1 MLNQVVEIYVPSTVD
16 GNHPAPDLH
25 DMWTKK
31 VLEQMAGL
39 FGGATAI
46 PAKGSW
52 IGEKGLV
59 LEDVKIVRSYCSR
72 DDLAKYLAHV
82 KNCAANLCS
91 AMSQECV
98 SLVINGE
105 LQFIEA
111 PSKTKAA

>member
-1 MLNQVVEIYVPSTVD
+1 MLDQIVEIYVPSTVD
-16 GNHPAPDLH
+16 GNNPAPELH
-25 DMWTKK
+25 DMWTKR
-31 VLEQMAGL
+31 VLEQLASL

-46 PAKGSW
+46 AGRGSW

-59 LEDVKIVRSYCSR
+59 LEDVQIVRSYCSK

-82 KNCAANLCS
+82 KNCAARLCS

-111 PSKTKAA
+111 PSKSKAA